1 VGSCGMTNDLGVLR
15 IGTSPRHTAEKDD
28 LVEGC
33 RRKDP
38 DAQRLLFER
47 YKSRVFRLAM
57 FISRNSADAAEITQD
72 VFFKLF
78 SGLPGFR
85 GEAAFDTW
93 LYRIVSNACRDHA
106 RKSRRF
112 LLLDSLFWSS
122 RAGQVMA
129 PARGL
134 SLDQAREVVRSA
146 IASLPEK
153 FRIPIVLRYVE
164 DLSYEEISKVLE
176 CPSGTVAA
184 RLSKAHKMLAEKL
197 ARLRR

>member
-15 IGTSPRHTAEKDD
+15 IATSRQHTAEKDD

-33 RRKDP
+33 RRQDP

-72 VFFKLF
+72 VFLKLF

-122 RAGQVMA
+122 RAGQVMP
-129 PARGL
+129 PAHGL